1 VAADAAESGEEDT
14 PKQTR
19 KKAPAAKAGSAKKAK
34 KATAKKAARKK
45 AAPKAAAVDDAG
57 EPAPV
62 TNEAVGSDAS
72 ADETQRAP
80 ISSVPQDVIEVGE
93 AKPEGR
99 KRGWWSRG

>member
-1 VAADAAESGEEDT
+1 MWQQMRLKSVRRVRLS
-14 PKQTR
+14 K
-19 KKAPAAKAGSAKKAK
+19 PAKSPRRQGRLCKKAK
-34 KATAKKAARKK
+34 AAAKKAARKK

-62 TNEAVGSDAS
+62 TNEAVVSDAS
-72 ADETQRAP
+72 VDETQRAP